1 MAEAEIREL
10 KGEMC
15 PFCHT
20 KNLILSES
28 EMDVPYLGKLFIFG
42 MNCSNCK
49 YKKADVEAA
58 TQQEPCRWT
67 LEITTKE
74 DLNARVVRSSEATIK
89 IPYMGSIEPGAA
101 SEGFI
106 TNVEGVLDR
115 IKQHVEHLR
124 DAAEEDEDRKKAKNL
139 LKKIQKIKWGEETMK
154 LIIEDPT
161 GNSAIV
167 SEKAKKEKL

>member
-1 MAEAEIREL
+1 M
-10 KGEMC
+10 
-15 PFCHT
+15 
-20 KNLILSES
+20 
-28 EMDVPYLGKLFIFG
+28 
-42 MNCSNCK
+42 
-49 YKKADVEAA
+49 
-58 TQQEPCRWT
+58 
-67 LEITTKE
+67 
-74 DLNARVVRSSEATIK
+74 RSSEATIK